1 MYLHF
6 YIDIYI
12 YRYIYIYSIY
22 TVESPKIIKL
32 YSAYYIVR
40 IVPSSRLESAFLAA
54 FSVWVGYFISTKLLC
69 SLSST
74 FCI

>member
-12 YRYIYIYSIY
+12 YIYIYSIY

-40 IVPSSRLESAFLAA
+40 IVPSSRLESRLFSRHFLSLV
-54 FSVWVGYFISTKLLC
+54 F
-69 SLSST
+69 SLSLPHFVFDIYIYT
-74 FCI
+74 